1 MSGILGGNSYGS
13 SGSNSGS
20 GYGGNGSNN
29 GYGGYGSTESK
40 KNTNNKN
47 DTYNYGNAVGH
58 FGDYN
63 YNKSTL
69 DKYKDPKNDKPSG
82 NNTDNKKE

>member
-1 MSGILGGNSYGS
+1 MSNVLGSGSNSGYGS
-13 SGSNSGS
+13 SSSGS
-20 GYGGNGSNN
+20 GYGGSGSNS
-29 GYGGYGSTESK
+29 GYGGYGSSEAK
-40 KNTNNKN
+40 KNNKN

-82 NNTDNKKE
+82 NSNDNKKE